1 MNVISRENYRRPKNS
16 WRSQKNSVWKLSGK
30 INFCIFSDPFLTTV
44 HNLKCLLF
52 PFWSL
57 RAEIFIKEYILS
69 LCQINVAK
77 STCILFDP
85 FMNTAQPK
93 TTYFW
98 CYRTKKFTRGSL
110 LTLFENKWS
119 NQLLHIF
126 CPAFD
131 HCAQPK
137 MLTVPFLLTS
147 VVRIYLDS

>member
-77 STCILFDP
+77 STCILSDP
-85 FMNTAQPK
+85 FL
-93 TTYFW
+93 TTVHNQKPSIFAIFGA
-98 CYRTKKFTRGSL
+98 TGLKSL
-110 LTLFENKWS
+110 PEVPCWLYLKISDQINFYISSDPPLTTVH
-119 NQLLHIF
+119 NQK
-126 CPAFD
+126 C
-131 HCAQPK
+131 
-137 MLTVPFLLTS
+137 
-147 VVRIYLDS
+147 